1 MWQSCFVGVGVWQ
14 SHDVLRVW
22 QSHDVL
28 KVHDILLQMKK
39 RALPPTDHTY
49 SSMYAA
55 CGGAGE
61 AGGPILDKVRAEMER
76 RDVRPNTIVS
86 NSLMAALAL
95 CGRHQE
101 AMQVYLQMSSTY
113 TEPDLCTFG
122 ALLLAVGKDRTQGLG
137 VAMRV
142 WSEMAA
148 SALTPD
154 LYIYNMLLQV
164 LRDAG
169 LEGVATGCVAGEP
182 SRRPVPSVP
191 IAMLQGKMGVASKAA
206 GDVGVPMEG
215 VKEWIADDEDSEN
228 YLFVKKKIEFKIN
241 ESHMLVLHVGG
252 ASPDATPTTRWLEKR
267 SVEDLFAAMKLS
279 GVKPDIHTFQ
289 LLVHLTLDPA
299 HLLVTMRERGVELDS
314 KFMGAAITQQA
325 KHLNN
330 LQGAKVRSRFTQCQ
344 HGLHTMCTG
353 CTACAWHV
361 LMLHGMCTAG

>member
-1 MWQSCFVGVGVWQ
+1 
-14 SHDVLRVW
+14 
-22 QSHDVL
+22 
-28 KVHDILLQMKK
+28 MKK
-39 RALPPTDHTY
+39 RSLLPTDHTY

-61 AGGPILDKVRAEMER
+61 AGSPILDKVRGEMER

-95 CGRHQE
+95 CGRQEE

-113 TEPDLCTFG
+113 LEPDLCTFG
-122 ALLLAVGKDRTQGLG
+122 ALLLAVGKDRTRGLG

-142 WSEMAA
+142 WSEMTA

-154 LYIYNMLLQV
+154 LYSYNMLLQV

-169 LEGVATGCVAGEP
+169 LEGVVNEGVANEGVAGEP
-182 SRRPVPSVP
+182 MKRPVPRVP
-191 IAMLQGKMGVASKAA
+191 IAILQGKVGVVPKA
-206 GDVGVPMEG
+206 GDVGVAPEAGDVGVAMEG
-215 VKEWIADDEDSEN
+215 VEEWSAGDEASEN
-228 YLFVKKKIEFKIN
+228 YLFVKKKIEFKIS

-267 SVEDLFAAMKLS
+267 SVEDLFAAMKLCH
-279 GVKPDIHTFQ
+279 VKPDIHTFQ

-314 KFMGAAITQQA
+314 KFMAAAITQQA

-330 LQGAKVRSRFTQCQ
+330 LQGAKVRSRFT
-344 HGLHTMCTG
+344 LH
-353 CTACAWHV
+353 
-361 LMLHGMCTAG
+361 LM

>member
-1 MWQSCFVGVGVWQ
+1 MVT
-14 SHDVLRVW
+14 
-22 QSHDVL
+22 
-28 KVHDILLQMKK
+28 LLQMKK
-39 RALPPTDHTY
+39 RALLATDHTY

-122 ALLLAVGKDRTQGLG
+122 ALLLAVGKDRTRGLG

-148 SALTPD
+148 SGLTPD
-154 LYIYNMLLQV
+154 LYSYNMLLQV

-169 LEGVATGCVAGEP
+169 LEGVPDGGVAGEP
-182 SRRPVPSVP
+182 MRRPVPCVP
-191 IAMLQGKMGVASKAA
+191 IAILQGEMGMAPKAVGGDAGVAI
-206 GDVGVPMEG
+206 EG
-215 VKEWIADDEDSEN
+215 VEEWITDTEAFEN
-228 YLFVKKKIEFKIN
+228 YLFVKKKVEFKMS

-267 SVEDLFAAMKLS
+267 SVEDLFAAMKIS
-279 GVKPDIHTFQ
+279 RVKPDIHTFQ
-289 LLVHLTLDPA
+289 LLVHLTLDPT
-299 HLLVTMRERGVELDS
+299 HLLVTMRERGVGPDS

-330 LQGAKVRSRFTQCQ
+330 LQGAKVRSRFAF
-344 HGLHTMCTG
+344 HL
-353 CTACAWHV
+353 V
-361 LMLHGMCTAG
+361 